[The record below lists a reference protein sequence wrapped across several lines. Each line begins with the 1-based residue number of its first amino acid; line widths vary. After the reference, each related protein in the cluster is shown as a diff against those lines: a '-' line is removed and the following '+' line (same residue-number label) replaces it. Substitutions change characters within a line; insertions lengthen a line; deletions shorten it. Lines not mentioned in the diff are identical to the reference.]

1 MSHGRQFV
9 HRTVVLLLVSFL
21 LGAILTPPDPFS
33 QVYYAVGAVPIVLVT
48 AYVLAYRAEDDRF
61 PRFLA
66 VTGVFG
72 LATYLFGVVLSPAGI
87 GIGTG
92 WIALAAAFFA
102 AYAIVYTDERAIDGS
117 SME

>member
-1 MSHGRQFV
+1 
-9 HRTVVLLLVSFL
+9 VVLLLVSFL

-33 QVYYAVGAVPIVLVT
+33 QVYYITGAVPIVLVT
-48 AYVLAYRAEDDRF
+48 AYVLAYRAEDNRF

-66 VTGVFG
+66 VTGAFSLIV
-72 LATYLFGVVLSPAGI
+72 YLIGVVLSPTEI

-102 AYAIVYTDERAIDGS
+102 AYAIVYTDERAINGS
-117 SME
+117 SIE